1 MPRPQIIETPKGERM
16 VVLPLKEYK
25 RLRDA
30 AENLD
35 DVRAFDEAKRRLTTG
50 EDELIPAKF
59 ADRIFNGE
67 SPVRVWRNYRGLSVK
82 ELAKRAKISAAY
94 LSQIEGGSREGS
106 ISTMKALAATLSLEI
121 DDLV

>member
-59 ADRIFNGE
+59 ADRILDGE
-67 SPVRVWRNYRGLSVK
+67 SPIRVWRNYRGLSVK

>member
-50 EDELIPAKF
+50 EDELSPAKF

>member
-16 VVLPLKEYK
+16 VVLPLKEYE

>member
-16 VVLPLKEYK
+16 VVLPLKEYE

-30 AENLD
+30 AENFD

>member
-16 VVLPLKEYK
+16 VVLPLKEYE

-35 DVRAFDEAKRRLTTG
+35 DVQAFDEAKRRLATG

-59 ADRIFNGE
+59 ADRILDGE
-67 SPVRVWRNYRGLSVK
+67 SPIRVWRNYRGLSVK

>member
-1 MPRPQIIETPKGERM
+1 MPGPQIIETPKGERM